1 MKGKKCAQVCAAKFG
16 QQFFNLFLD
25 KSIVFFFFFD
35 KDKSIVG
42 VREFK
47 F

>member
-25 KSIVFFFFFD
+25 KSIVFFFD